1 MRQQHPSG
9 QRVLSLGEPAF
20 LFLNMK
26 TIVYIDGLN
35 LYYGAL
41 KDTPYRWLDL
51 KLLSNNWLQK
61 TPYKQ
66 CDITDIKYFTSRAI
80 GKPSIVQ
87 NQQSQKKQRSD
98 LYNMRA
104 EKRYLDALEAHI
116 EELEIIYGT
125 HVQHTA
131 YAYAK
136 KTGKRVEVFT
146 IEEKETD
153 VHLACSLL
161 NDAYM
166 ARYDCAAIVTS
177 DTDMSPALAL
187 LKKHHPHKKV
197 IILNPYVAVK
207 SKTPQKLE
215 KYCDFSAKIRKSVL
229 AQSQLPPTVEDKKTG
244 KIIKKPLLWCD

>member
-1 MRQQHPSG
+1 
-9 QRVLSLGEPAF
+9 
-20 LFLNMK
+20 MK

-80 GKPSIVQ
+80 EKPTIVQ
-87 NQQSQKKQRSD
+87 NQQSRQKQRSD
-98 LYNMRA
+98 LHNRLA
-104 EKRYLDALEAHI
+104 QKRHLAALEAHI
-116 EELEIIYGT
+116 AELEIIYGT
-125 HVQHTA
+125 HVQHPASA
-131 YAYAK
+131 YVR
-136 KTGKRVEVFT
+136 KTGERVEIYK

-166 ARYDCAAIVTS
+166 DCYDCAAVMTN
-177 DTDMSPALAL
+177 DTDIAPALAL
-187 LKKHHPHKKV
+187 IKKHHPHKKV
-197 IILNPYVAVK
+197 IILNPYISEKRGTA
-207 SKTPQKLE
+207 QKLAE
-215 KYCDFSAKIRKSVL
+215 NCTSYAKIRKSVL
-229 AQSQLPPTVEDKKTG
+229 AQSQLPDPIPNTKLH
-244 KIIKKPLLWCD
+244 KPKRWE

>member
-1 MRQQHPSG
+1 M
-9 QRVLSLGEPAF
+9 
-20 LFLNMK
+20 
-26 TIVYIDGLN
+26 
-35 LYYGAL
+35 
-41 KDTPYRWLDL
+41 
-51 KLLSNNWLQK
+51 
-61 TPYKQ
+61 
-66 CDITDIKYFTSRAI
+66 
-80 GKPSIVQ
+80 
-87 NQQSQKKQRSD
+87 
-98 LYNMRA
+98 
-104 EKRYLDALEAHI
+104 DALGAYI
-116 EELEIIYGT
+116 AELEIIYGT

-166 ARYDCAAIVTS
+166 DCYDCAAVMTS

-197 IILNPYVAVK
+197 MILNPYVSVK
-207 SKTPQKLE
+207 SKTPQRLQ

-229 AQSQLPPTVEDKKTG
+229 AQSQLPDPIPNTKLH
-244 KIIKKPLLWCD
+244 KPKRWE